1 MNKFIDE
8 LWRFFTCTAKL
19 SKCSALYSL
28 IPSPSPQ
35 KAWPKTPSKSAKL
48 FYASPAPAAGSAPK
62 ALPVI
67 HEKLTK
73 SKPAKAKK
81 EERKEVRITN
91 SKSYRKLNKK
101 KRRKARKRRIWSHA
115 RTGFLTTLFAFC
127 LSWTLITK
135 RILLSLQMTLPMKG
149 RGTPTRK

>member
-1 MNKFIDE
+1 MNKVIGA
-8 LWRFFTCTAKL
+8 LWKIFTCTAKL

-35 KAWPKTPSKSAKL
+35 KACPKTPSKSAKL

-67 HEKLTK
+67 HEKLSK
-73 SKPAKAKK
+73 SKPVKVKK

-91 SKSYRKLNKK
+91 YEYYRKLNKK
-101 KRRKARKRRIWSHA
+101 RRRKARKRRIWSHA
-115 RTGFLTTLFAFC
+115 RTGFQTTLFAFC
-127 LSWTLITK
+127 LS
-135 RILLSLQMTLPMKG
+135 
-149 RGTPTRK
+149 